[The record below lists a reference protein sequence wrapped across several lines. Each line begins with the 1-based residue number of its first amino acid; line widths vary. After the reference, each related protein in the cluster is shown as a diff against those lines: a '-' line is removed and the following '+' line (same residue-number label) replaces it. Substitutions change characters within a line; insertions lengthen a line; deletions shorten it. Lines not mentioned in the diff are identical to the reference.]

1 MKRTVLSLALT
12 AAAFSAQASNLD
24 YSYVE
29 GAYSKLDVGPGKLDG
44 FSIDGSLEF
53 NDSFYGFA
61 GYQNNDQSP
70 PEISI
75 YTDIILEEYNVGA
88 GFRKSIND
96 KTDWI
101 SELSYIR
108 NSGNI
113 GNSLFKIN
121 DNGYRIATGVRS
133 LVSDKFELNGKVNY
147 TDAGDFGDGFGVGI
161 GGVFRV
167 NDSFG
172 ITAGYDY
179 ADRSG
184 SDLNGWNLGARFS
197 F

>member
-1 MKRTVLSLALT
+1 MKRTVLALALT
-12 AAAFSAQASNLD
+12 AAAFSAQASDLD

-44 FSIDGSLEF
+44 FSIDGSLKF

-61 GYQNNDQSP
+61 GYQKNDQSG
-70 PEISI
+70 ISL
-75 YTDIILEEYNVGA
+75 DEYNVGA

-96 KTDWI
+96 KTDWV

-108 NSGNI
+108 DSGNI
-113 GNSLFKIN
+113 ANSLIKVD

-133 LVSDKFELNGKVNY
+133 MVSDKFELNGKVNY

-161 GGVFRV
+161 GGVFRI

-179 ADRSG
+179 ADRRG

>member
-1 MKRTVLSLALT
+1 MKRTVLALMLS
-12 AAAFSAQASNLD
+12 AAAVSAQASDLD

-101 SELSYIR
+101 SELSYVR
-108 NSGNI
+108 DSADLGFFDV
-113 GNSLFKIN
+113 S
-121 DNGYRIATGVRS
+121 DNGYRVATGVRS
-133 LVSDKFELNGKVNY
+133 MVSDKVELNGKVNY
-147 TDAGDFGDGFGVGI
+147 TNISDFGNGFGASL
-161 GGVFRV
+161 GGVYHV

-172 ITAGYDY
+172 ITASYDFS
-179 ADRSG
+179 DRDGDNLKS
-184 SDLNGWNLGARFS
+184 WNLGARFS

>member
-1 MKRTVLSLALT
+1 MKRTVLALALT
-12 AAAFSAQASNLD
+12 AAAFSAQASDLD

-29 GAYSKLDVGPGKLDG
+29 GAYSKLDVGPGNLDG
-44 FSIDGSLEF
+44 FSIDGSLKF

-61 GYQNNDQSP
+61 GYQKNDQSG
-70 PEISI
+70 ISL
-75 YTDIILEEYNVGA
+75 DEYNVGA
-88 GFRKSIND
+88 GFRKAIND
-96 KTDWI
+96 KTDWV

-108 NSGNI
+108 DSGNI
-113 GNSLFKIN
+113 GNSLIKVD

-133 LVSDKFELNGKVNY
+133 MVSDKFELNGKVNY

-161 GGVFRV
+161 GGVFHV